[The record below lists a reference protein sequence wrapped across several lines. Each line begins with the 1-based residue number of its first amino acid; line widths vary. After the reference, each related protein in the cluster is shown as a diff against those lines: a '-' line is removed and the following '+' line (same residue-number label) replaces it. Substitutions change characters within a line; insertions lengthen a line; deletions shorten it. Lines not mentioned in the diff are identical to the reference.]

1 MADQNSETPEVI
13 GTTHL
18 LNPLK
23 SESVIQ
29 GRAVVAYME
38 VVTSKVILSILFV
51 FTKNLIA
58 I

>member
-1 MADQNSETPEVI
+1 MADQNPKASEVV

-18 LNPLK
+18 LNPSK

-38 VVTSKVILSILFV
+38 VVASKVFFSILF
-51 FTKNLIA
+51 FPQKTSL
-58 I
+58 